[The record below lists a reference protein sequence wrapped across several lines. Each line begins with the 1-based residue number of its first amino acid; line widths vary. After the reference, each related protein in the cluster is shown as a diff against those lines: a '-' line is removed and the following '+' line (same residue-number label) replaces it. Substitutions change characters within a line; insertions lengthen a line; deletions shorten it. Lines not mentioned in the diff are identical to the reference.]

1 HNFNI
6 DFIHPMEFDRDILKE
21 SRDLTLRHTVN
32 GRDPENKTALS
43 EVYPPLN
50 FVKAIERRQP
60 QLLQDF
66 RCLDERFAIVRQ
78 DKDST
83 FKLIQIDNQSDELFN
98 LGADPLE
105 LTNIVDIESK
115 FSEHLNR
122 ELNLLLEGEVRKHQ
136 DHFKGE
142 DLDLES
148 DAHLMQRLRGLG
160 YLD

>member
-1 HNFNI
+1 MM
-6 DFIHPMEFDRDILKE
+6 DAVAQWTQEFDREILKE
-21 SRDLTLRHTVN
+21 ARDLTLRHTVN

-60 QLLQDF
+60 ELLRDF
-66 RCLDERFAIVRQ
+66 RCLDERFAIVSQ

-83 FKLIQIDNQSDELFN
+83 FKLIQIDNRPDELFD
-98 LGADPLE
+98 LGTDPQE
-105 LTNIVDIESK
+105 LINIVNTESRL
-115 FSEHLNR
+115 SEHLNR
-122 ELNLLLEGEVRKHQ
+122 ELNLSEGEVRKHQ

-148 DAHLMQRLRGLG
+148 DAHLMKRLRGLG